1 MDQLPQ
7 NKADM
12 LSMIEEKVRNIL
24 ELIGI
29 GDFLNR
35 TLLAQVLR
43 SANNK
48 WDLRKLKS
56 FSKAKGIII
65 LTMQ

>member
-7 NKADM
+7 HKADT
-12 LSMIEEKVRNIL
+12 LSLIEEKVGNIL
-24 ELIGI
+24 GFTGL

-35 TLLAQVLR
+35 TLLAQALR

-48 WDLRKLKS
+48 WDLRKLKR
-56 FSKAKGIII
+56 FSKANDIII
-65 LTMQ
+65 STTQ